1 MTLDRELCEDVDCG
15 ISICV
20 AKCLAQCLTYKYSG
34 YVCKMKEQMRITIS
48 LLMDKK
54 QLGVNPFHLDYCLS
68 IASELANRTK
78 YQ

>member
-1 MTLDRELCEDVDCG
+1 MTLDRELHEDVHCG

-20 AKCLAQCLTYKYSG
+20 AKCLAQRLTYKYSM

-54 QLGVNPFHLDYCLS
+54 QLGLNPFHLDYCLS
-68 IASELANRTK
+68 IASELANHTK
-78 YQ
+78 CQ